1 MGIRLSGTGK
11 NWAVLLE
18 GRLALLSR
26 VFSFLFSS
34 MESAEVKG
42 SIGLRMTGVIGG
54 EDGYSN

>member
-26 VFSFLFSS
+26 VFFFSFFVYGIS
-34 MESAEVKG
+34 
-42 SIGLRMTGVIGG
+42 GG
-54 EDGYSN
+54 ERVHWIADDWRYWW